1 MCTEEQLVALGEQK
15 NEYSPKIAQLLGLK
29 AAVYAEVLVDIYNK
43 ATKKQTL
50 DPEGY
55 CTLDRDYIRLQT
67 TLTDEDQLNC
77 DVTLEQMQ
85 IVERNFLDFNSV
97 KVDKMKYI
105 SILLGTDVQTLQD
118 EAKQT
123 KAGKEEKKANK
134 KVYQALGV
142 KKSIVESDPD
152 VKAKLCELVD
162 ASFAGKYRPLNKQSV
177 KVFQDT
183 VNNYTNDKQAK
194 IQIISIAISNGYTDP
209 SWAINAFN
217 RDYVRTGLYSQ
228 VQSTTTSTTS
238 LNKNVKF

>member
-1 MCTEEQLVALGEQK
+1 MCTDEQLVTLGEQK

-105 SILLGTDVQTLQD
+105 SLLLGTDVQSMQD

-123 KAGKEEKKANK
+123 KAAKEEKKTNK
-134 KVYQALGV
+134 KVYQAIGV

-152 VKAKLCELVD
+152 VKAKLYELVD
-162 ASFAGKYRPLNKQSV
+162 ASFASKYKPLNKQSV

-183 VNNYTNDKQAK
+183 INNFTNDKQAK
-194 IQIISIAISNGYTDP
+194 IQIINIAISNGYTEP

-217 RDYVRTGLYSQ
+217 RDYIRTGLYKQ
-228 VQSTTTSTTS
+228 VQEQPTDNG

>member
-29 AAVYAEVLVDIYNK
+29 TAVYAEILVDIYNK

-105 SILLGTDVQTLQD
+105 SLLLGTDVQSMQD

-123 KAGKEEKKANK
+123 KAAKEEKKTNK
-134 KVYQALGV
+134 KVYQAIGV

-152 VKAKLCELVD
+152 VKAKLYELVD
-162 ASFAGKYRPLNKQSV
+162 ASFASKYKPLNKQSV

-183 VNNYTNDKQAK
+183 INNFTQDKQAK
-194 IQIISIAISNGYTDP
+194 IQIINIAISNGYTEP

-217 RDYVRTGLYSQ
+217 RDYIRTGLYKQ
-228 VQSTTTSTTS
+228 VQEQPTDSG

>member
-1 MCTEEQLVALGEQK
+1 MCTDEQLVALGEQK

-29 AAVYAEVLVDIYNK
+29 AAVYVEILVDIYNK

-55 CTLDRDYIRLQT
+55 CLLDRDYITLQT
-67 TLTDEDQLNC
+67 TLTAEDQLNC

-85 IVERNFLDFNSV
+85 IIERNFLDFNSV

-105 SILLGTDVQTLQD
+105 SVLLGADVQSLQD
-118 EAKQT
+118 EAKKT

-152 VKAKLCELVD
+152 IKEKLCELVD
-162 ASFAGKYRPLNKQSV
+162 SSFAGKYRPLNKQSV
-177 KVFQDT
+177 RVFQDT
-183 VNNYTNDKQAK
+183 VNNFTQDKQAK
-194 IQIISIAISNGYTDP
+194 IQIINIAISNGYTDP
-209 SWAINAFN
+209 SWAINQFT
-217 RDYVRTGLYSQ
+217 RDYIKTGLYQQ
-228 VQSTTTSTTS
+228 VKDQPASNG
-238 LNKNVKF
+238 LNKTVKF

>member
-1 MCTEEQLVALGEQK
+1 MCTDEQLVALGEQK

-29 AAVYAEVLVDIYNK
+29 TAVYAEILVDIYNK

-105 SILLGTDVQTLQD
+105 SLLLGTDVQSMQD

-123 KAGKEEKKANK
+123 KAAKEEKKTNK
-134 KVYQALGV
+134 KVYQAIGV

-152 VKAKLCELVD
+152 VKAKLYELVD
-162 ASFAGKYRPLNKQSV
+162 ASFASKYKPLNKQSV

-183 VNNYTNDKQAK
+183 INNFTQDKQAK
-194 IQIISIAISNGYTDP
+194 IQIINIAISNGYTEP

-217 RDYVRTGLYSQ
+217 RDYIRTGLYKQ
-228 VQSTTTSTTS
+228 VQEQPTDNG